1 MKGWSIVEILSG
13 LVILILILLLLL
25 FRAQLAEFIEAVTNN
40 MILETGGRL

>member
-1 MKGWSIVEILSG
+1 MKGWGIVEILSG
-13 LVILILILLLLL
+13 LVILILLLLL